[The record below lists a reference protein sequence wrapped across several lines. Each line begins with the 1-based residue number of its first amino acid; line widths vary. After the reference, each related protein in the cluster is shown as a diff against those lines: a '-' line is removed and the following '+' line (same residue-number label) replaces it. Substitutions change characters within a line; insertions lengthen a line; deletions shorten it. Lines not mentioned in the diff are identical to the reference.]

1 MEISEKQQAITQ
13 LRYGA
18 AESVLAVT
26 SSYPRVEPL
35 ATQVQIEVRAASLNP
50 IDWQMIEGN
59 RRLIAPRKFPFV
71 PLFDIA
77 GVVVSVGA
85 KVRRFKVGDAVHAD
99 NERDGGGAS
108 QYVNVEEELV
118 SHKPELLTFAEAA
131 AVPLAG
137 QTALLALEKG
147 GVTTGSKVCV
157 IGASGGVGSY
167 AVQMSKALGAAH
179 VVAVCSGRNEE
190 WVRTLGADE
199 SVDYRKR
206 ALPDA
211 LAPRSIEVVIDC
223 VGGREQWLMAREIL
237 AKGGRFVTISR
248 DEDGPVTVRSAI
260 TLTCS
265 VVFRKLRSLFG
276 DRIRYV
282 LVFLRASHRLLD
294 RVDGLI
300 AEGKV
305 RVPLETC
312 STLTLDALM
321 EQIQLSKSGRM
332 RGKSVLERSG
342 FADGRE
348 ETARAEADSLRE

>member
-1 MEISEKQQAITQ
+1 MDFHKHQEAITQ

-18 AESVLAVT
+18 AESVLTVT
-26 SSYPRVEPL
+26 SSHPRSEPSE
-35 ATQVQIEVRAASLNP
+35 TQVQIKVHAASLNP

-59 RRLIAPRKFPFV
+59 RRLIAPRRFPFV
-71 PLFDIA
+71 PLFDVA
-77 GVVVSVGA
+77 GVVVAVGA

-108 QYVNVEEELV
+108 QYVNVEEDLV
-118 SHKPELLTFAEAA
+118 SHKPESLTFAEAA

-167 AVQMSKALGAAH
+167 AVQMAKALGAAH
-179 VVAVCSGRNEE
+179 VVAVCSGRNED
-190 WVRTLGADE
+190 WVRNLGADQ
-199 SVDYRKR
+199 SVDYTKR

-211 LAPRSIEVVIDC
+211 LEPRSIEIVIDC
-223 VGGREQWLMAREIL
+223 VGGREQWLMARKVL
-237 AKGGRFVTISR
+237 QKGGRFVTISR

-260 TLTCS
+260 SLTCS
-265 VVFRKLRSLFG
+265 VLFRKLRSLFG

-282 LVFLRASHRLLD
+282 LVFLRASHALLD

-305 RVPLETC
+305 CVPLENC
-312 STLTLDALM
+312 STLTLATLI
-321 EQIQLSKSGRM
+321 EQIHLSKSARM
-332 RGKSVLERSG
+332 RGKSVLEQEPRC
-342 FADGRE
+342 
-348 ETARAEADSLRE
+348 